1 MAQPNLVWFR
11 ACEKHAGKWNLECNY
26 KAALREKNT
35 KRKYSECSYPSE
47 AEAAT
52 CEAQRKF
59 LLELQPKQRNGE
71 PSMERGFVVFDHQGQ
86 TKAVKIYAMTTGVL
100 PAVQSGKAR
109 DLRRALEQ
117 TTTPKARK
125 KQRTDGQPAPIKSKQ
140 KHYTREE
147 LVNKQTEEQEAKT
160 QIAQLTAVIH
170 AGSLTGVVSNE
181 DDDSDTAPVRLRDL
195 SSADQRDVVS
205 KSAALLLYLQLVHMT
220 TDTASLLVSIAAV
233 NFLALPPK
241 LYPHQTS
248 QP

>member
-1 MAQPNLVWFR
+1 MAQRNCVWYR
-11 ACEKHAGKWNLECNY
+11 VCQKNAGKWNLECNY
-26 KAALREKNT
+26 KAALREKNM
-35 KRKYSECSYPSE
+35 KRKYSECSYASE

-52 CEAQRKF
+52 CEAQQQF

-100 PAVQSGKAR
+100 PAVQSGKSR
-109 DLRRALEQ
+109 DLRRVLEQ

-147 LVNKQTEEQEAKT
+147 LVNKQTEEQEAKA

-170 AGSLTGVVSNE
+170 QGALAGVVSNE

-220 TDTASLLVSIAAV
+220 KDTASLLVSIAAV
-233 NFLALPPK
+233 NFLPLPPK

>member
-26 KAALREKNT
+26 KATLREKNT

-100 PAVQSGKAR
+100 PAVQSGKPR

-117 TTTPKARK
+117 TTTP
-125 KQRTDGQPAPIKSKQ
+125 
-140 KHYTREE
+140 
-147 LVNKQTEEQEAKT
+147 
-160 QIAQLTAVIH
+160 
-170 AGSLTGVVSNE
+170 
-181 DDDSDTAPVRLRDL
+181 
-195 SSADQRDVVS
+195 
-205 KSAALLLYLQLVHMT
+205 
-220 TDTASLLVSIAAV
+220 
-233 NFLALPPK
+233 
-241 LYPHQTS
+241 
-248 QP
+248 